1 MIINMCITPA
11 GTSDAKRP
19 KEAMTAAAKDAPRT
33 EGRTLGN
40 SPKVRMLYD
49 NMCFLL
55 DQEDLPG
62 QGHQPGAPEPDA
74 LHEHHLPVPRHQQIL
89 RLQPQGA
96 AQPLPRE
103 ARQGF
108 ARRRELQHGG
118 TPRLVRLL
126 LAQCLLQRLCSL

>member
-19 KEAMTAAAKDAPRT
+19 KEAMTPAAKDAPRT

-55 DQEDLPG
+55 DQRKIYLDK
-62 QGHQPGAPEPDA
+62 DI
-74 LHEHHLPVPRHQQIL
+74 HLFVAGHQQIL

-103 ARQGF
+103 ARQGSVG
-108 ARRRELQHGG
+108 RRELQHGG
-118 TPRLVRLL
+118 TPRPVRLL